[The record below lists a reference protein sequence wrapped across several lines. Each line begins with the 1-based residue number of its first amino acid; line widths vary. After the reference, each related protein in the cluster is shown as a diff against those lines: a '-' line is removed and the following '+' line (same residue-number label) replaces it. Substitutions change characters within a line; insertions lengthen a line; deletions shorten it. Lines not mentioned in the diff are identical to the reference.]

1 MGGSGSSSGKGGSSG
16 GAGGASNMTQAQ
28 RQRTIAENEAKI
40 NSLERELEEEM
51 STSKEKSRHS
61 VGWRRE
67 MQNRI
72 RELRDENTFLKYGKR
87 ERTTR
92 Y

>member
-1 MGGSGSSSGKGGSSG
+1 MGGSGSSSGKGGR
-16 GAGGASNMTQAQ
+16 GAGASNMTQAQ
-28 RQRTIAENEAKI
+28 RQKTIADNEAKI

-87 ERTTR
+87 EYTTR

>member
-1 MGGSGSSSGKGGSSG
+1 MGGSGSSSGKGG
-16 GAGGASNMTQAQ
+16 GAGASNTTKAQ
-28 RQRTIAENEAKI
+28 RQRTIAKNEAKI
-40 NSLERELEEEM
+40 SSLERELEEEM

-67 MQNRI
+67 IQNRI
-72 RELRDENTFLKYGKR
+72 RELRDENTLLKYGKR

>member
-1 MGGSGSSSGKGGSSG
+1 MGGSGSSSGKGGGG
-16 GAGGASNMTQAQ
+16 GAAGASNMTQAQ
-28 RQRTIAENEAKI
+28 RQRTIAKNEAKI

>member
-1 MGGSGSSSGKGGSSG
+1 MSGSGSSSGKGGGS
-16 GAGGASNMTQAQ
+16 AAGASNMTQAQ
-28 RQRTIAENEAKI
+28 RQRAVAKNEAKI

-51 STSKEKSRHS
+51 STSKENSRHS
-61 VGWRRE
+61 VDWRRE

-72 RELRDENTFLKYGKR
+72 RELRDENTFLKYDKR

>member
-1 MGGSGSSSGKGGSSG
+1 MGGSSSGKGGG
-16 GAGGASNMTQAQ
+16 GAQAQ

>member
-1 MGGSGSSSGKGGSSG
+1 MGGSGSSSGKGGG
-16 GAGGASNMTQAQ
+16 GGGGASSMTKAQ

-40 NSLERELEEEM
+40 ISLQRELEEEM
-51 STSKEKSRHS
+51 STSKENSRHS

-72 RELRDENTFLKYGKR
+72 AELTDENTFLKYGIR

>member
-1 MGGSGSSSGKGGSSG
+1 MGGSGSSSGKGGGG
-16 GAGGASNMTQAQ
+16 GAQAQ
-28 RQRTIAENEAKI
+28 RQRIIAENEAKI
-40 NSLERELEEEM
+40 SSLERELEEEM

>member
-1 MGGSGSSSGKGGSSG
+1 MGGSGSSSGKGG
-16 GAGGASNMTQAQ
+16 AQAK
-28 RQRTIAENEAKI
+28 RQRVIAENEAKI

-51 STSKEKSRHS
+51 STSKENSRHS

>member
-1 MGGSGSSSGKGGSSG
+1 MGGSGKGGGG
-16 GAGGASNMTQAQ
+16 GAQTQ
-28 RQRTIAENEAKI
+28 RQKTIADNEAKI
-40 NSLERELEEEM
+40 NSLERELEKEM

-72 RELRDENTFLKYGKR
+72 RELRDENTFLKYDKR

>member
-1 MGGSGSSSGKGGSSG
+1 MGGSGSSSGKGGR
-16 GAGGASNMTQAQ
+16 GAGASNMTQAQ
-28 RQRTIAENEAKI
+28 RQKTIADNEAKI

>member
-1 MGGSGSSSGKGGSSG
+1 MGGSSSGKGGG

-28 RQRTIAENEAKI
+28 RQKTIAENEAKI

-87 ERTTR
+87 EHTTR

>member
-1 MGGSGSSSGKGGSSG
+1 MGGSGSGKGGG
-16 GAGGASNMTQAQ
+16 GAGGVSSMTQAQ
-28 RQRTIAENEAKI
+28 RQKTIAENEAKI

>member
-1 MGGSGSSSGKGGSSG
+1 MGGSGSSSGKGDR
-16 GAGGASNMTQAQ
+16 GAGASNMTQAQ
-28 RQRTIAENEAKI
+28 RQKTIADNEAKI

>member
-1 MGGSGSSSGKGGSSG
+1 MGGSGSSSGKGGG
-16 GAGGASNMTQAQ
+16 RAGGVSNMTQAQ
-28 RQRTIAENEAKI
+28 RQKTIAENEAKI

-51 STSKEKSRHS
+51 STSKEKSRYS

>member
-16 GAGGASNMTQAQ
+16 VSNMTQAQ
-28 RQRTIAENEAKI
+28 RQKTIAENEAKI

>member
-1 MGGSGSSSGKGGSSG
+1 MTKGE
-16 GAGGASNMTQAQ
+16 
-28 RQRTIAENEAKI
+28 RRRTIAKNEAKI

-51 STSKEKSRHS
+51 STSKENSRHS

-72 RELRDENTFLKYGKR
+72 RELRDENTLLKYGKR

>member
-1 MGGSGSSSGKGGSSG
+1 MGGSGSSSGKGG
-16 GAGGASNMTQAQ
+16 AQAK

-51 STSKEKSRHS
+51 STSKENSRHS

>member
-1 MGGSGSSSGKGGSSG
+1 MGGSGSSSGKGGGG
-16 GAGGASNMTQAQ
+16 GAGASNMTQAQ
-28 RQRTIAENEAKI
+28 RQRTIAKNEAKI

>member
-1 MGGSGSSSGKGGSSG
+1 MGGSGSSSGKGGG
-16 GAGGASNMTQAQ
+16 GAGGVSNMTQAQ
-28 RQRTIAENEAKI
+28 RQKTIAENEAKI

>member
-1 MGGSGSSSGKGGSSG
+1 MGGSGSSSGKGGG
-16 GAGGASNMTQAQ
+16 GGASNMTQAQ
-28 RQRTIAENEAKI
+28 RQRVIAENEAKI
-40 NSLERELEEEM
+40 RSLSRELEEEM
-51 STSKEKSRHS
+51 STTKEKSRHS

-72 RELRDENTFLKYGKR
+72 AELTDENIFLKYGIR